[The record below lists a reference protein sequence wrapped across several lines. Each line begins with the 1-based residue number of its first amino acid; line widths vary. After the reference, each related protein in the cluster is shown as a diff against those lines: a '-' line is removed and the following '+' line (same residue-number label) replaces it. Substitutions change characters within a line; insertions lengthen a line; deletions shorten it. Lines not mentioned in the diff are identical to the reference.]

1 MNSDQKTT
9 RGLGIAF
16 LLQGITSLVS
26 GAALSGSL
34 IVDGDIVAT
43 MTRIANQPA
52 LMRTN
57 ILLDVITA
65 MGIVFLGVMLF
76 LTLRKHGETMALV
89 AMGLYILEAALLA
102 VSRMGSIAL
111 LHISQES
118 VTAGHPAH
126 LQMLAKLALESAHFV
141 GSTLHMLVFCVGAIL
156 FYILL
161 TKSTVIPRA
170 MSLWGLVTVFPMLV
184 GTLLLMFGAE
194 APIFL
199 YVAYVP
205 FEFVVGVWILI
216 KGVNQKDY
224 ESIEK

>member
-1 MNSDQKTT
+1 MMNSDHKTT
-9 RGLGIAF
+9 RVLGVAF

-26 GAALSGSL
+26 GAALSGAL

-52 LMRTN
+52 LMRTH
-57 ILLDVITA
+57 ILFDMITA
-65 MGIVFLGVMLF
+65 MGIIFLGVMLF
-76 LTLRKHGETMALV
+76 LTLRKHGEAMALV

-111 LHISQES
+111 LHISQAS
-118 VTAGHPAH
+118 VAAGHPDH
-126 LQMLAKLALESAHFV
+126 LQTLAKLALESAHFA
-141 GSTLHMLVFCVGAIL
+141 GSTLHMLVFCIGAIL
-156 FYILL
+156 FYTLL

-184 GTLLLMFGAE
+184 GTLLLMFGAD

-205 FEFVVGVWILI
+205 FEFVVGAWILI
-216 KGVNQKDY
+216 KGVQGDNR
-224 ESIEK
+224 